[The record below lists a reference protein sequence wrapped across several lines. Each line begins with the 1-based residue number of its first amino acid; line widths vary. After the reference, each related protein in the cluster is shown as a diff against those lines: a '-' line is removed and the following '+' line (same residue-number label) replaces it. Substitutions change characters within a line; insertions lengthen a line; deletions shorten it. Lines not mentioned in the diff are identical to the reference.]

1 MVATRER
8 QPLEA
13 GEVMLDP
20 SRERA
25 LVGGLA
31 IALSRTEFSLLYSL
45 TSAAGDIV
53 AQESLVVDGWGNRG
67 KSGLDVAMSRLRK
80 KLAEVPGGRGL
91 IETVRGRGYRLS
103 LSSIDSTAS
112 TGFGSVAVSG
122 AD

>member
-13 GEVMLDP
+13 GDVMLDP

-45 TSAAGDIV
+45 TSAAGEIV
-53 AQESLVVDGWGNRG
+53 AQESLAVDGWGDRG
-67 KSGLDVAMSRLRK
+67 KSALDVAMSRLRK
-80 KLAEVPGGRGL
+80 KLAGVPGGRGL

-103 LSSIDSTAS
+103 VPSVQTTTSPD
-112 TGFGSVAVSG
+112 FGSVAASG